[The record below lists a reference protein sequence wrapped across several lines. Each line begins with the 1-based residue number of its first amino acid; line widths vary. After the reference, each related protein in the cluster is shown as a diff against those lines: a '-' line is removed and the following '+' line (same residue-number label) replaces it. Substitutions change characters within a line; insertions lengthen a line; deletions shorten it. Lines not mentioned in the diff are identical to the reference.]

1 MTYSASDMQSG
12 VDANLRQLGYH
23 VIGSDEDGWGV
34 VFGASDDAKPFIEGL
49 DSAAEASAL
58 AVQDLVGQAGSL
70 LAAADAVVKGWD
82 SGDLA
87 GLVQE
92 LAQAVK
98 VLDPVVQ
105 RTVTEDQAKAWNV
118 DQLRR
123 LRRSGLS
130 FDDCVAVFGVHARES
145 TLARRAQDRFNEE
158 GVVEV
163 ADPTV
168 VSESEAGAYVMAW
181 VHVEK

>member
-1 MTYSASDMQSG
+1 MTFSASDMQSD

-23 VIGSDEDGWGV
+23 VVGSDEGGWGV
-34 VFGASDDAKPFIEGL
+34 VFGVTEDSKPFIDGL
-49 DSAAEASAL
+49 DSAAEASSL

-70 LAAADAVVKGWD
+70 LAAADAVVKGWE

-87 GLVQE
+87 ALVRE

-98 VLDPVVQ
+98 VLDPVAQ
-105 RTVTEDQAKAWNV
+105 RKVREDRAMAWNIG
-118 DQLRR
+118 QLRH
-123 LRRSGLS
+123 LHRSGLS
-130 FDDCVAVFGVHARES
+130 FEDCVDVFGVSVRES
-145 TLARRAQDRFNEE
+145 MLARRAHEQFHEE

-163 ADPTV
+163 PEQTV
-168 VSESEAGAYVMAW
+168 LSEGDTGAYVMAW

>member
-1 MTYSASDMQSG
+1 MTYSASDMQNS
-12 VDANLRQLGYH
+12 VDENLQQLGYH
-23 VIGSDEDGWGV
+23 VIGSDDEGWGV
-34 VFGASDDAKPFIEGL
+34 VFGTTEDSKPFIDGL

-70 LAAADAVVKGWD
+70 LAAADAVVKGWE

-87 GLVQE
+87 GLVRD

-98 VLDPVVQ
+98 VLDPAAQ
-105 RTVTEDQAKAWNV
+105 RKVREDQVKAWNV
-118 DQLRR
+118 DHLRR
-123 LRRSGLS
+123 LRRAGLS
-130 FDDCVAVFGVHARES
+130 FDDCVAVFGVSASES
-145 TLARRAQDRFNEE
+145 LLVRRALEQFHEE

-163 ADPTV
+163 CEPTV
-168 VSESEAGAYVMAW
+168 VSESDAGAYVMAW